1 MWFCVWL
8 CMSKYSPSTT
18 LQYFFFITDC
28 EAHGTICIANM
39 LLHLVFAL
47 VLSGSFHV
55 LLRNL
60 LYGLVWSNLRRWIQ
74 FLVLVA
80 WNVPERQAIEANM
93 LGGLEWRF
101 VVSNSLR
108 TWFTTSYSSQLSEAV
123 NWQDFGH
130 FWAWV
135 SCLYSLYTQGWVSSN
150 FGCFERASFMT
161 GII

>member
-8 CMSKYSPSTT
+8 CLSKYSLLLPCSI
-18 LQYFFFITDC
+18 FFIIDC
-28 EAHGTICIANM
+28 EAHGTIYIANT

-60 LYGLVWSNLRRWIQ
+60 LYGLVWSNLRRGIQ

-80 WNVPERQAIEANM
+80 WNDPERQAIEANM

-108 TWFTTSYSSQLSEAV
+108 TWFTTSNLSQLSEAV

-130 FWAWV
+130 FWARV
-135 SCLYSLYTQGWVSSN
+135 GYLYSLYTQGLVSSN
-150 FGCFERASFMT
+150 FVCFERASFMT